1 MAAVPGVPPPDL
13 PDLVRIEDR
22 LSFLYT
28 ERSTLGRD
36 ANAVTISDSAG
47 VVHVPAA
54 DLGVLMLGPGTRVTH
69 QAMLLLAGNGA
80 TVIWVGEYGV
90 RYYAH
95 GRALAETSRLIDA
108 QARLVSDRSLRL
120 GVARRMYAMR
130 FPEDDDVYSLTMQQL
145 RGREGVRVR
154 RCYKHHSDRT
164 GVAWGSRRYDP
175 EDFDAS
181 DPINKALSV
190 AHSCLYGV
198 VHAVTVAL
206 GASPALGFIHSG
218 HSRAFVYDIADLY
231 KAEVT
236 IPVAFDVVAAEPY
249 DVAAAVRHAARDAL
263 KSGKVL
269 ARCVKDIREL
279 LTAEGLSGEE
289 DESKEDYWM
298 QTAELKLWDESGTEV
313 SGGANYAVESEA
325 GRGESTG
332 EPEVPF

>member
-1 MAAVPGVPPPDL
+1 MAAIPGVPPPDL
-13 PDLVRIEDR
+13 PDLVRVEDR

-36 ANAVTISDSAG
+36 ANAVTISDAAG

-54 DLGVLMLGPGTRVTH
+54 DLGVLMLGPGTRITH
-69 QAMLLLAGNGA
+69 QAMLLLAENGS

-95 GRALAETSRLIDA
+95 GRALAETSRLIEA

-145 RGREGVRVR
+145 RGREGARVR
-154 RCYKHHSDRT
+154 RCYRQHSDRT
-164 GVAWGSRRYDP
+164 GVAWGSRQYDP
-175 EDFDAS
+175 ENFDAG

-236 IPVAFDVVAAEPY
+236 IPVAFDAVAARPN
-249 DVAAAVRHAARDAL
+249 DVAAAVRHATRDAL

-279 LTAEGLSGEE
+279 LAAEDLPPVEE
-289 DESKEDYWM
+289 GAREDYWM

-313 SGGANYAVESEA
+313 SGGANYAAEPDGGDRED
-325 GRGESTG
+325 G

>member
-1 MAAVPGVPPPDL
+1 MSSIPGVPPPEL
-13 PDLVRIEDR
+13 PDLVRVEDR

-36 ANAVTISDSAG
+36 ANAVTISDSSG

-54 DLGVLMLGPGTRVTH
+54 GLGVLMLGPGTRVTH
-69 QAMLLLAGNGA
+69 QAMLLLSENGA

-95 GRALAETSRLIDA
+95 GRPLAESSRLIES
-108 QARLVSDRSLRL
+108 QAKLVSDRSLRL

-130 FPEDDDVYSLTMQQL
+130 FPEDDEVYGLTMQQL

-154 RCYKHHSDRT
+154 RSYKEHSERT
-164 GVAWGSRRYDP
+164 GVVWGSRQYDP
-175 EDFDAS
+175 ENFDAS
-181 DPINKALSV
+181 DPINRALSV

-206 GASPALGFIHSG
+206 GASPALGFVHSG

-231 KAEVT
+231 KADVT
-236 IPVAFDVVAAEPY
+236 IPVSFDVVAAEPQ
-249 DVAAAVRHAARDAL
+249 DVSSAVRHAVRDAM
-263 KSGKVL
+263 KSGRIL
-269 ARCVKDIREL
+269 ERCVKDIRDL
-279 LTAEGLSGEE
+279 IGSEE
-289 DESKEDYWM
+289 PKSESEDSREDFWM
-298 QTAELKLWDESGTEV
+298 QTAEVSLWDESGEEV
-313 SGGANYAVESEA
+313 RGGANYAEGGVSA
-325 GRGESTG
+325 DARSG

>member
-1 MAAVPGVPPPDL
+1 MASIPGVPPPEL
-13 PDLVRIEDR
+13 PDLVRVEDR
-22 LSFLYT
+22 MSFLYT

-36 ANAVTISDSAG
+36 ANAVTISDAAG

-54 DLGVLMLGPGTRVTH
+54 SLGVLMLGPGTRVTH
-69 QAMLLLAGNGA
+69 QAMLLLAENGS
-80 TVIWVGEYGV
+80 TVIWVGEFGV

-95 GRALAETSRLIDA
+95 GRALAETSRLIEA

-130 FPEDDDVYSLTMQQL
+130 FPDDDEVYGLTMQQL
-145 RGREGVRVR
+145 RGREGARVR
-154 RCYKHHSDRT
+154 ACYREHSKRT
-164 GVAWGSRRYDP
+164 GVPWGSRKYDP
-175 EDFDAS
+175 ADFDS
-181 DPINKALSV
+181 GDPVNRALSV

-236 IPVAFDVVAAEPY
+236 IPVAFDVVAATPN
-249 DVAAAVRHAARDAL
+249 DVSAATRHAVRDAL
-263 KSGKVL
+263 RSGKIL
-269 ARCVKDIREL
+269 ARCVKDIRDL
-279 LTAEGLSGEE
+279 LAAEDIEFDDAGR
-289 DESKEDYWM
+289 EDYWM
-298 QTAELKLWDESGTEV
+298 QTAEVRLWDEEGEDV
-313 SGGANYAVESEA
+313 AGGANYDDSAPA
-325 GRGESTG
+325 H

>member
-1 MAAVPGVPPPDL
+1 MSPIPGVPPPDL
-13 PDLVRIEDR
+13 SDLVRVEDR
-22 LSFLYT
+22 MSFLYT

-36 ANAVTISDSAG
+36 ANAVTISDAAG

-69 QAMLLLAGNGA
+69 QAMLLLAENGS
-80 TVIWVGEYGV
+80 TVVWVGEYGV

-95 GRALAETSRLIDA
+95 GRALAETSRLIEA

-130 FPEDDDVYSLTMQQL
+130 FLDDDEVYGLTMQQL
-145 RGREGVRVR
+145 RGREGARVR
-154 RCYKHHSDRT
+154 GCYRDHSKRS
-164 GVAWGSRRYDP
+164 GVSWGSRRYDP
-175 EDFDAS
+175 QDFDAG

-236 IPVAFDVVAAEPY
+236 IPVAFDVVASGPN
-249 DVAAAVRHAARDAL
+249 DVSAAVRHAVRDAL

-269 ARCVKDIREL
+269 ARCVKDIRDL
-279 LTAEGLSGEE
+279 LAAEDIEVSDDAG
-289 DESKEDYWM
+289 EDYWM
-298 QTAELKLWDESGTEV
+298 QTAEVRLWDETGEDVAGGT
-313 SGGANYAVESEA
+313 SYADAGPGSEA
-325 GRGESTG
+325 